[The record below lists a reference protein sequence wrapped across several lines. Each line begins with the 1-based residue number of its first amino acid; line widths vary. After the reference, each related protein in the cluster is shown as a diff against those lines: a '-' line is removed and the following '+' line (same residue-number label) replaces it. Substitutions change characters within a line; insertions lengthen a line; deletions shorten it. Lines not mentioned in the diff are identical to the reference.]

1 MRSLIFTICW
11 AISIILVVYPDIKII
26 FTEKTPNSDLNKKYN
41 TNYSNIADDI
51 DSISNNLDLAY
62 EYRYKGK
69 ALTQV
74 EKLNKNLEKIS
85 GVIERLDNYAD
96 NSEDANIKVTISEIF
111 ESMHSTI
118 RPMLKYSYEM
128 VENDVETLK
137 LLVKLSKEILDFAIQ
152 RFELLTLA
160 SSADIL
166 TQIENLQQFNRISK
180 QELESLKELN
190 SEDSNKNDTI
200 IQLEKKYCSSDK

>member
-1 MRSLIFTICW
+1 MGNLIFTICW
-11 AISIILVVYPDIKII
+11 AISIILVIYPDIKII
-26 FTEKTPNSDLNKKYN
+26 FTKKIPNGDLNKKYD
-41 TNYSNIADDI
+41 TNYSNITDDI

-74 EKLNKNLEKIS
+74 EKLNKNLGKIS
-85 GVIERLDNYAD
+85 GVITRLDNYAD
-96 NSEDANIKVTISEIF
+96 NSEDDNIKATISEIF

-160 SSADIL
+160 SSSDVL
-166 TQIENLQQFNRISK
+166 TQIENLKQFNSLSK

-190 SEDSNKNDTI
+190 SENSNKTDNL
-200 IQLEKKYCSSDK
+200 IQLEEKYCSSDK